1 MARSALIART
11 VTGCLQPLDLE
22 PGFRVYGA
30 AMDGLR
36 ISQLADRA
44 GVSTSTVR
52 YYERIGLV
60 PRPNRTP
67 SGYREYG
74 PQAEARLLFITR
86 GKRMGLSLEE
96 IAELMAI
103 WDGTNCGATKDR
115 LVALLAGKRAEIAE
129 QIRELRS
136 FEEQLAE
143 LQQTVAGSPTP
154 ATCDTDL
161 ECCAPELHDVSVTLP
176 IPLRVSEA
184 KGDVVD
190 ESFPIACTL
199 TADER
204 PDREAALSTLFA
216 DVVGSERTLRKLTL
230 RFSPAPAVEEQ
241 VKILSAQESACCA
254 FLSFGIRHEDDH
266 LIWEITAPS
275 DEAALIIDEFAAL
288 VPAGPRSIGTGAQ

>member
-1 MARSALIART
+1 
-11 VTGCLQPLDLE
+11 
-22 PGFRVYGA
+22 
-30 AMDGLR
+30 MDGLR

-60 PRPNRTP
+60 PMPNRTP
-67 SGYREYG
+67 SGYREYD

-115 LVALLAGKRAEIAE
+115 LVALLDAKRAEIAE

-136 FEEQLAE
+136 FEKQLADV
-143 LQQTVAGSPTP
+143 QRTVAGSPTP
-154 ATCDTDL
+154 STCDTDL

-176 IPLRVSEA
+176 IPLQVRGS
-184 KGDVVD
+184 KGDLVD
-190 ESFPIACTL
+190 EPIPIACTL
-199 TADER
+199 TGGER
-204 PDREAALSTLFA
+204 PAREAAFSTLLA
-216 DVVGSERTLRKLTL
+216 DVVGWERTLRSLTL
-230 RFSPAPAVEEQ
+230 RFSPTAAAESQ
-241 VKILSAQESACCA
+241 VKTLTAQESACCT
-254 FLSFGIRHEDDH
+254 FLTFRVRHENDQ

-275 DEAALIIDEFAAL
+275 DEAALMIDEFAAL
-288 VPAGPRSIGTGAQ
+288 LPARPRSTGTGAQ